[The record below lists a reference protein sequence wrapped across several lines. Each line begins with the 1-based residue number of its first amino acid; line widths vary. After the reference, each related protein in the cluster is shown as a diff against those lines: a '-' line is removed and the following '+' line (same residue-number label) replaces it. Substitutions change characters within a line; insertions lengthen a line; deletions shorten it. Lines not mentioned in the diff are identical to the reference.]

1 MKIIRLLR
9 LKALKS
15 FTDQEITLSQLTVLS
30 GLNGSGKSTMI
41 QAIRMLLSALDNKT
55 PYLKGFG
62 NYDELKSKNALR
74 SENILIEV
82 DTIKDQYSLTISK
95 DDYLTSNNALDIKF
109 DYICAAR
116 LGPTTS
122 LPVMDHGEKKITV
135 GSMGEYLVDYFSFFN
150 EITINDKMLHV
161 SSDSKTLEIQLNAWM
176 SEISPGIKLH
186 FSKVEK
192 HDMSH
197 VEVDT
202 FRSTNTGFGISYA
215 LPIVLCLLV
224 LTSKEGAE
232 KVTNVSAQSWITSN
246 TEQAPLLIIENPEA
260 HLHPR
265 GQTAMGEL
273 VAKAA
278 AAGVQIVVET
288 HSDHFLDGVRIAV
301 KEGIIENTSVAL
313 KYFEKDKD
321 GASSVMSVSLSSDGS
336 IDEWPAG
343 YFDQMYTNLQK
354 LTS

>member
-1 MKIIRLLR
+1 MKTINTLRIR
-9 LKALKS
+9 ALKS
-15 FTDQEITLSQLTVLS
+15 FIYQEIDLKKLTVLS

-62 NYDELKSKNALR
+62 DYDELKSKNSLR
-74 SENILIEV
+74 SENIEIEI
-82 DTIKDQYSLTISK
+82 DTVSDNYSLSMSK
-95 DDYLTSNNALDIKF
+95 ENYITSTNALDMKF

-122 LPVMDHGEKKITV
+122 LPIMDHGEKNITV
-135 GSMGEYLVDYFSFFN
+135 GSMGEYLVDYFSLFN
-150 EITINDKMLHV
+150 EISVNDKMLHS

-186 FSKVEK
+186 FSKVDK
-192 HDMSH
+192 HDTSH

-202 FRSTNTGFGISYA
+202 FRTTNTGFGISYA

-224 LTSKEGAE
+224 LTSKEDSE
-232 KVTNVSAQSWITSN
+232 KVTNILAQSWINSH
-246 TEQAPLLIIENPEA
+246 TEQSPLLIIENPEA

-278 AAGVQIVVET
+278 AAGVQIIIET

-301 KEGIIENTSVAL
+301 KDEIIDNDAVSL
-313 KYFEKDKD
+313 KFFEKNKD
-321 GASSVMSVSLSSDGS
+321 GISSVMNVRLLPDGS
-336 IDEWPAG
+336 IEEWPEG

-354 LTS
+354 LS

>member
-1 MKIIRLLR
+1 MKIIKSLR
-9 LKALKS
+9 LKGLKS
-15 FTDQEITLSQLTVLS
+15 FTNQEVNLSQLTVLS

-62 NYDELKSKNALR
+62 DYDELKSKNSLR
-74 SENILIEV
+74 SENIVIEIE
-82 DTIKDQYSLTISK
+82 TTKDEYWLSVSK
-95 DDYLTSNNALDIKF
+95 EDYQTSNNKLDIKF

-150 EITINDKMLHV
+150 EISVNDNMLHV
-161 SSDSKTLEIQLNAWM
+161 SSDSKTLEIQLNSWM

-232 KVTNVSAQSWITSN
+232 KVTNISAQSWITSH
-246 TEQAPLLIIENPEA
+246 TDQSPLLIIENPEA

-278 AAGVQIVVET
+278 AAGVQIIVET

-301 KEGIIENTSVAL
+301 KEGVIDNKLVAL
-313 KYFEKDKD
+313 KYFKKNKD
-321 GASSVMSVSLSSDGS
+321 GESSVINVSLLDDGS
-336 IDEWPAG
+336 IEEWPEG